1 MSSILPLGD
10 KFNLA
15 RCASAGTAYVSFR
28 DCSNY
33 LCVVDTPGSASTI
46 TFKEATSGAAAGAQV
61 LGTSSAT
68 AVPLPALTPGAAPVY
83 WRQDSGVWS
92 SVAIVAGTNYVL
104 ATGVLTLVSATPDQV
119 AVWVN
124 QGALSDGF
132 NYLLA
137 THSAK
142 ALTYIASPVDV
153 SRKPANLRNPYS

>member
-15 RCASAGTAYVSFR
+15 RCASAGTAYVSLR
-28 DCSNY
+28 DCSNV

-46 TFKEATSGAAAGAQV
+46 TFKEATTGGAANAQV
-61 LGTSSAT
+61 LGTASAT
-68 AVPLPALTPGAAPVY
+68 VVPLPAPSNGAAPVY
-83 WRQDSGVWS
+83 FRQDSGVWTT
-92 SVAIVAGTNYVL
+92 VPIVAGGNYVL

-124 QGALSDGF
+124 QGCLSDTF
-132 NYLLA
+132 DYLLA

-142 ALTYIASPVDV
+142 ALTYIMCPLDV
-153 SRKPANLRNPYS
+153 QRKPANIKNPYS